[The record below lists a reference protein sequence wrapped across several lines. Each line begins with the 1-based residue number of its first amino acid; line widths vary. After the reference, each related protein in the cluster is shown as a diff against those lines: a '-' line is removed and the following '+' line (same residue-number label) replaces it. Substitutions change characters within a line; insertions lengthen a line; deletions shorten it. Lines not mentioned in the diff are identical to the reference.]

1 MEKRNTRKNIVI
13 FFLLLIFLTTIVF
26 TWMFSS
32 GGESELTVAVMM
44 WVPGIAALITLAI
57 DRIPLAGLGWK
68 PGKFRFWALALALPI
83 LVSLIA
89 YGSMWLSGATEFYVD
104 EVANYRWI
112 RMLGFQTP
120 APFYLGI
127 LSKGLL
133 ASLMALPFALGEEIG
148 WSGFLVPRLRKIL
161 SVPTTSVIVG
171 LFHSVW
177 HFPAIIGGIYGT
189 GAPLWIALP
198 GFTLALT
205 GLSFFRTIL
214 VSRSG
219 SLWPGVLLHVSHNV
233 FLMGMFY
240 EMTRKSEYS
249 SWLVSE
255 SGLFLGAVYLACGFL
270 YYFYSRSKVEEKTQ
284 TDFTANYRPFEE
296 PSFGDQ
302 VKARS
307 DE

>member
-1 MEKRNTRKNIVI
+1 MEKKHWRNEIAI
-13 FFLLLIFLTTIVF
+13 FFGLLIFLTTIVF
-26 TWMFSS
+26 FWMFGS

-44 WVPGIAALITLAI
+44 WVPGVAALLTLAI
-57 DRIPLAGLGWK
+57 GRIPLAELGWRA
-68 PGKFRFWALALALPI
+68 GKLRNWALALAFPI

-89 YGSMWLSGATEFYVD
+89 YGSMWLSGATEFYPD

-127 LSKGLL
+127 LSKGIL
-133 ASLMALPFALGEEIG
+133 ASLTALPFVLGEEIG
-148 WSGFLVPRLRKIL
+148 WSGFLVPRLGKIF
-161 SVPTTSVIVG
+161 SVPTTSIIVG
-171 LFHSVW
+171 LSWSIW
-177 HFPAIIGGIYGT
+177 HFPAIIGGFYGT

-219 SLWPGVLLHVSHNV
+219 SLWPGVILHVSHNI

-270 YYFYSRSKVEEKTQ
+270 YHYVSRNKMAEK
-284 TDFTANYRPFEE
+284 
-296 PSFGDQ
+296 DQ
-302 VKARS
+302 Q
-307 DE
+307 